1 MLTAGTISRV
11 AGPFL
16 LAKGMAG
23 SRMYELVRVGEAD
36 VIGEIIRLEGETAA
50 IQAYEE
56 TAGIKPGEK
65 VVGTGKPLSVELGPG
80 LIGQIYDGI
89 QRPLPVIQDLVGPRI
104 RRGVTPPALD
114 RKKRWHFQQWFHEY
128 DETIEPWLEQFSSVF
143 ESLMRILALLRV
155 TMRL

>member
-1 MLTAGTISRV
+1 MLRTGKISRV

-23 SRMYELVRVGEAD
+23 SRMYELVRVGEAG

-65 VVGTGKPLSVELGPG
+65 VEGTGKPLSAELGPG

-89 QRPLPVIQDLVGPRI
+89 LRPLPVIQDLVGPRI
-104 RRGVTPPALD
+104 QRGVSPPALD
-114 RKKRWHFQQWFHEY
+114 RK
-128 DETIEPWLEQFSSVF
+128 
-143 ESLMRILALLRV
+143 
-155 TMRL
+155 